1 MRGFSIS
8 LEGACAT
15 RGIHLAKL
23 LGPLALI
30 VVLCGCAT
38 SRQDH
43 LAEARAALAEADY
56 DAAAAAADAG
66 LRIAMAGGPDL
77 LDDATS
83 WGLQLAKLEA
93 CARAGRGE
101 DAKAQLSELAKL
113 YPNRVDAS
121 EYFAT
126 AHQLRGAG
134 AGTAAIEV
142 LDMGAILFP
151 YEPVIARMIE
161 ESSEGGSPAE
171 LELLRSLGYVE

>member
-1 MRGFSIS
+1 MS
-8 LEGACAT
+8 LEGVSTT
-15 RGIHLAKL
+15 RRIRLAKL
-23 LGPLALI
+23 LGRLALI
-30 VVLCGCAT
+30 GLLCGCAT
-38 SRQDH
+38 SRQDY
-43 LAEARAALAEADY
+43 LAEARAALADADY